1 MDSLMNVKNNI
12 ILNLKMATDVARLKY
27 DQVFQTEARQT
38 IFGKIEHQLESINK
52 GERNYDELFYERF
65 HNAITISGPRG
76 SGKSTFLRHILTC
89 LNDPETV
96 EDSKNRESIPKKLSV
111 LRIIDP
117 TLISSKEHVLIIL
130 ISQIRDVISKSTHSI
145 SSGKYKKYEDALRDL
160 AGGLCQIDG
169 IGAANYGDEWED
181 KTYILEKGL
190 EKATDGRNLER
201 NLNKFIDAALDVID
215 KRAFVVTFDDID
227 TQFER
232 GWPVL
237 ETVRKYLTSDKWVVL
252 ISGDIELYSILVKSA
267 QYKSLGDEVMKYE
280 RPSLNYHKER
290 ELPSY
295 ENDDLVSK
303 ASELEEQYL
312 MKVLKPENRVHML
325 TLHQKAVLS
334 GSGNNVPNI
343 SIIESDD
350 KSSQAYELE
359 KVLDIFLA
367 KCLGF
372 KQKHEIRMAYSGL
385 LSLPTRTLL
394 QLIKSIADDLKL
406 GSFIGNGRLYDFD
419 INKPQFEQFTSR
431 VISIFSSNFSRYG
444 VRQSDLN
451 VAEYSSVKLAKEF
464 LGWAIKDNC
473 WKELDKLNTSSDNE
487 SYNARVFTFLSL
499 ISKHT
504 KFDIS
509 EAFKWMV
516 LTSFSMQLAISVKNL
531 NDKGEFV
538 LIDKNTLLDYL
549 GINDKF
555 QSIIVTTQKA
565 LFAQIT
571 GDDKTSN
578 PDKVGLLTVP
588 AYKEIGLQFENI
600 LERFYQVDNIKKEIN
615 SLSKVDEK
623 KEKREQFKE
632 AYHEAI
638 FNLVRSESDFSD
650 FSELSEWFRGI
661 SKVYGTLGNEFSK
674 RRTVGII
681 FNTLESINQNYNLGY
696 FVNLSKISVREYK
709 KSSETNFLSAVSI
722 LASIFELKGLENNNV
737 DELIKNTFDMLPQQA
752 HLPPR
757 LMHEG
762 DESLVEND
770 EDESVSTEESSY
782 EGKFYNNLLSWLDNV
797 DKYWSDL
804 FLSNNALNLFFKDF
818 ILNIPKLKQGEAVG
832 TILHSQLV
840 LFLHYCLIQDAN
852 RNGLYGLTTK
862 GLNATERDL
871 HQNIKKYILNSE
883 LLSEIE
889 VVNQRSNFYAV
900 HKELLIDPKTS
911 IFGLMLSCP
920 IIGLFLRNKPV
931 DKSLDDGWSWHK
943 AHASS
948 FIRLTAKNEGFYRK
962 VNENTK
968 NVEMLKSLNSVKS
981 TENKKRDYLEE
992 QYSDYLNSLEEY
1004 LEAIKVSGTVDKV
1017 EIEFSNLY
1025 PILNTLP
1032 ITSPTAKQS
1041 LNIPLVIKASAPPPP
1056 PPSSSVS
1063 DKIVDSEDDGTQIP
1077 IMGKSDKSN
1086 SGAN

>member
-1 MDSLMNVKNNI
+1 MNVKNNI
-12 ILNLKMATDVARLKY
+12 ILNLAMATDVARLKY

-38 IFGKIEHQLESINK
+38 IFDKIKRQLELINK
-52 GERNYDELFYERF
+52 GERNYDDLFYERY

-96 EDSKNRESIPKKLSV
+96 EDSDNRKFIPKKLSV

-130 ISQIRDVISKSTHSI
+130 ISQIRDVISKFTHSM
-145 SSGKYKKYEDALRDL
+145 SSEKYKKYEDALRDL

-190 EKATDGRNLER
+190 EKATEGRNLER

-215 KRAFVVTFDDID
+215 KNAFVVTFDDID

-334 GSGNNVPNI
+334 DSDSNITNI

-359 KVLDIFLA
+359 NVLDIFME

-372 KQKHEIRMAYSGL
+372 TRKHEIKMAYSGL

-406 GSFIGNGRLYDFD
+406 GFFIGNGRLDDFD
-419 INKPQFEQFTSR
+419 IKKPQFEQFTSR

-451 VAEYSSVKLAKEF
+451 VAEYSSVKLAREF
-464 LGWAIKDNC
+464 LNWAIKDKC
-473 WKELDKLNTSSDNE
+473 WKELDRLNTSSDNE
-487 SYNARVFTFLSL
+487 SYNARVFTFLTL

-516 LTSFSMQLAISVKNL
+516 LSSFSMHLATSVKYI
-531 NDKGEFV
+531 NDKGDLG
-538 LIDKNTLLDYL
+538 LIDKHTLLDYL

-555 QSIIVTTQKA
+555 HNIIVTTQKA

-571 GDDKTSN
+571 GDNKNVT
-578 PDKVGLLTVP
+578 PDKFGLVTVP

-600 LERFYQVDNIKKEIN
+600 LERFYEVDDMKIDIN
-615 SLSKVDEK
+615 SVSETTEK
-623 KEKREQFKE
+623 TEKRDQWKA
-632 AYHEAI
+632 AYHDAI
-638 FNLVRSESDFSD
+638 FKLVNSGSD
-650 FSELSEWFRGI
+650 FSEFKEFSEWFNSI
-661 SKVYGTLGNEFSK
+661 SGVYEELGDGFSK
-674 RRTVGII
+674 KRTGGVI
-681 FNTLESINQNYNLGY
+681 FNSLESIIENYDLGY
-696 FVNLSKISVREYK
+696 FVNLPKISVREYK
-709 KSSETNFLSAVSI
+709 KSSETNFLSAISI
-722 LASIFELKGLENNNV
+722 LACIFELKGLENHNEEAV
-737 DELIKNTFDMLPQQA
+737 IKNIFDMLPQQA
-752 HLPPR
+752 LLPPR
-757 LMHEG
+757 SIHEE
-762 DESLVEND
+762 DESLVEEGEND
-770 EDESVSTEESSY
+770 SSLSEASNY
-782 EGKFYNNLLSWLDNV
+782 EGGFYKNILLWLDNV
-797 DKYWSDL
+797 DKYWPDL
-804 FLSNNALNLFFKDF
+804 FLSNNALNSLFSDF
-818 ILNIPKLKQGEAVG
+818 ILNVPNLKQSEAVG
-832 TILHSQLV
+832 AILHSQLV
-840 LFLHYCLIQDAN
+840 LFLHYCLIQDAT
-852 RNGLYGLTTK
+852 RKGLYGLTTK
-862 GLNATERDL
+862 SLNTTEKEF
-871 HQNIKKYILNSE
+871 HANIKKYTLNSD
-883 LLSEIE
+883 LLAQIE
-889 VVNQRSNFYAV
+889 VDNQRTNFYSV

-920 IIGLFLRNKPV
+920 IIGLFLRDKPV
-931 DKSLDDGWSWHK
+931 DKSNDDGWSWHK
-943 AHASS
+943 AHANS
-948 FIRLTAKNEGFYRK
+948 FIRLTEENEAFYRK

-981 TENKKRDYLEE
+981 TEKKKSDYLAG
-992 QYSDYLNSLEEY
+992 QYSDYLNSLKEY
-1004 LEAIKVSGTVDKV
+1004 LGAIKVSGTVDKV

-1032 ITSPTAKQS
+1032 ITSLTAKQS
-1041 LNIPLVIKASAPPPP
+1041 LNIPLVIRASKQAPPPP
-1056 PPSSSVS
+1056 APPLSTVS
-1063 DKIVDSEDDGTQIP
+1063 DKVVDNKDDGTQIP
-1077 IMGKSDKSN
+1077 TMGKSDKPN